1 MLMTPSS
8 RLARSAVVF
17 SRPNDMSS
25 VPIVPHS
32 PSSAAATQIALAKS
46 SCARCCAQ
54 CVRVNPQG
62 EASVDRCRC
71 HEA

>member
-1 MLMTPSS
+1 MMPSS

-17 SRPNDMSS
+17 SRPYDMSS

-32 PSSAAATQIALAKS
+32 PSSAAATQIALEDS

-54 CVRVNPQG
+54 CVRVDPQ
-62 EASVDRCRC
+62 EESIVDMVLPP
-71 HEA
+71 